1 MASKIIV
8 DQLEKTGGA
17 LTALTLPTGNASA
30 GQVLQND
37 GSGNLSWAADAGG
50 LFSGYAIFADQKA
63 QNTQGGTFTTGAW
76 RQRDLNTTIA
86 NTDTTNITLGT
97 NDFTLLAGNYLIQ
110 WSFGV
115 HGVYQ
120 NQTQLHD
127 GTSTIAIGTC
137 NYAAETVPAT
147 GETRVTPSTSTT
159 YQIQHQCWSTK
170 ASDGFGVASN
180 YQTEQYATVLI
191 CKES

>member
-1 MASKIIV
+1 MSKLQV
-8 DQLEKTGGA
+8 DQVSKTTAGA
-17 LTALTLPTGNASA
+17 DTFVLPASDGTVGQLMKTDGA
-30 GQVLQND
+30 GQL
-37 GSGNLSWAADAGG
+37 GWATDTGG

-97 NDFTLLAGNYLIQ
+97 NDFTLLAGNYFIQ
-110 WSFGV
+110 WSFCA
-115 HGVYQ
+115 HNVYQ

-127 GTSTIAIGTC
+127 GTITIAIGTC
-137 NYAAETVPAT
+137 TYAGNTTPAT

-159 YQIQHQCWSTK
+159 YQIQHRCASTK
-170 ASDGFGVASN
+170 ASDGLGVAAN

-191 CKES
+191 FKEA

>member
-1 MASKIIV
+1 MSKLQV
-8 DQLEKTGGA
+8 DQVSKTTAGA
-17 LTALTLPTGNASA
+17 DTFVLPASDGTVGQLMKTDGA
-30 GQVLQND
+30 GQL
-37 GSGNLSWAADAGG
+37 GWATDTGG